1 MEDNIS
7 LSLLADATFPEAP
20 KVKEIGEL
28 VDEIREQL
36 LAELEGARSTQE
48 VEQVR
53 IRYLGRKG
61 RITTLAKNADFSR
74 MAPEARREFGRR
86 LNEIKKFAG
95 DEIAKAMEAAK
106 SRGARETP
114 VGADVL
120 DLTLPGTDHSVGC
133 LHPIS
138 LVQMELEDIF
148 QGMGFMVLT
157 GPEVETEHYN
167 FDALNIPADHPAR
180 DMQDTFWLDNGMLLR
195 THTSAN
201 QVRVL
206 EKFGAP
212 VRAIFP
218 GRCFRYEAMD
228 ASHENTFY
236 QLEGL
241 LVDRDISVANLIA
254 VMKAL
259 LGEVFHRDVVV
270 RLRPGFF
277 PFVEPGFE
285 LDSQCLLCDGKGC
298 STCKGTGWI
307 ELIPCGLVHPRVLEY
322 GRIDTAEFSGFAFG
336 LGLTRLA
343 MMKFGIPDI
352 RLFNSGDVRFCE
364 QFPAAV

>member
-1 MEDNIS
+1 ME
-7 LSLLADATFPEAP
+7 
-20 KVKEIGEL
+20 
-28 VDEIREQL
+28 EIRQQL
-36 LAELEGARSTQE
+36 LDELAAARSPRE
-48 VEQVR
+48 VEEVR

-61 RITTLAKNADFSR
+61 KITTLAKGADFGK
-74 MAPEARREFGRR
+74 MPADQRRQFGQK
-86 LNEIKKFAG
+86 LNELKAFAT
-95 DEIAKAMEAAK
+95 EAIARAAAAQSAGPAAGPDR
-106 SRGARETP
+106 SR
-114 VGADVL
+114 L

-148 QGMGFMVLT
+148 QGMGFKVLS
-157 GPEVETEHYN
+157 GPEVETEYYN
-167 FDALNIPADHPAR
+167 FDALNTPPDHPAR
-180 DMQDTFWLDNGMLLR
+180 EMQDTFWLDNGMLMR
-195 THTSAN
+195 THTSAY
-201 QVRVL
+201 QVRAL
-206 EKFGAP
+206 ERFGAP
-212 VRAIFP
+212 LRAIFP

-241 LVDRDISVANLIA
+241 LVDHDISVANLIA

-259 LGEVFHRDVVV
+259 LSQVFHREVAV

-285 LDSQCLLCDGKGC
+285 LDLNCLLCGGRGC
-298 STCKGTGWI
+298 STCKNSGWI
-307 ELIPCGLVHPRVLEY
+307 ELIPCGLVHPKVLEY
-322 GRIDTAEFSGFAFG
+322 GRIDTSRYSGFAFG

-352 RLFNSGDVRFCE
+352 RLFNSGDVRFYE